1 MFSIRTIALAL
12 GLGGCVLV
20 GGCDRSRSSSGV
32 ADRPVE
38 TQSGDKTNDKGSL
51 TQLSSTHRVNGTP
64 VSAVLTLEPGRVKL
78 GDEVTLT
85 VQLKI
90 EPLWE
95 LRALGDHS
103 ETMATQLELHL
114 PGDVATD
121 GDWQAP
127 PSTRSISPDGH
138 PVYVDQATFRQK
150 LRVKPD
156 ASPGGRP
163 IECRVNYQACNDQQC
178 LEPAAVKLV
187 AKLTVE

>member
-1 MFSIRTIALAL
+1 MFSIQSIALAL

-32 ADRPVE
+32 ADRQVE
-38 TQSGDKTNDKGSL
+38 RQSGDKTNDEGSL
-51 TQLSSTHRVNGTP
+51 TQLSGTHRVNGTP
-64 VSAVLTLEPGRVKL
+64 VSAVLTLEPGRVKP

-114 PGDVATD
+114 PDDVVAD
-121 GDWQAP
+121 GNWQP
-127 PSTRSISPDGH
+127 PRSIRSIAPDGH
-138 PVYVDQATFRQK
+138 AVYVDEATFRQK
-150 LRVKPD
+150 LRVNPD
-156 ASPGGRP
+156 SSPGGRR
-163 IECRVNYQACNDQQC
+163 IECRVNYQACNDRQC

-187 AKLTVE
+187 ATLNVE